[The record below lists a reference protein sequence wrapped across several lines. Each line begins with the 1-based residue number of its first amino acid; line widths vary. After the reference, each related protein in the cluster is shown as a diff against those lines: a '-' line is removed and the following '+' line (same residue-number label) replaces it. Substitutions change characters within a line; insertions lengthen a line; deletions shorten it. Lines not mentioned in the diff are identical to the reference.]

1 MNTRVQQLLDV
12 QISRRTALRTAGVA
26 GVASFVAS
34 RGIAFAQDATPP
46 AAAGGTSYPE
56 LTITATDY
64 HFDLPA
70 SIAGGWTKVTL
81 VNNSESDHHAML
93 MRPIEGKTIDDV
105 TAALKSPD
113 LGALLGVA
121 ESIGGGNTGPGS
133 TASTIVNIDPG
144 SYMVVCAIPGPD
156 GMPHY
161 MMGMQAPLDVTDA
174 AGDASAPAADATIT
188 LVEMSFDGLPTDV
201 TAGEQTWEVTN
212 GGEQLHE
219 FIVMKLSPGVT
230 FDMAKGI
237 LMSSTEATPAAAAA
251 SPPPGMAMQGPP
263 FVELGGAAPMSPSY
277 TNYPVLNLE
286 AGDYFAICFVPDA
299 ATGAPHYT
307 MGMIAPF
314 TAS

>member
-1 MNTRVQQLLDV
+1 
-12 QISRRTALRTAGVA
+12 
-26 GVASFVAS
+26 
-34 RGIAFAQDATPP
+34 
-46 AAAGGTSYPE
+46 
-56 LTITATDY
+56 
-64 HFDLPA
+64 
-70 SIAGGWTKVTL
+70 
-81 VNNSESDHHAML
+81 
-93 MRPIEGKTIDDV
+93 KTIDDV

-133 TASTIVNIDPG
+133 SASTIVNIDPG

-219 FIVMKLSPGVT
+219 
-230 FDMAKGI
+230 
-237 LMSSTEATPAAAAA
+237 
-251 SPPPGMAMQGPP
+251 
-263 FVELGGAAPMSPSY
+263 
-277 TNYPVLNLE
+277 
-286 AGDYFAICFVPDA
+286 
-299 ATGAPHYT
+299 
-307 MGMIAPF
+307 
-314 TAS
+314 

>member
-1 MNTRVQQLLDV
+1 
-12 QISRRTALRTAGVA
+12 
-26 GVASFVAS
+26 
-34 RGIAFAQDATPP
+34 
-46 AAAGGTSYPE
+46 
-56 LTITATDY
+56 
-64 HFDLPA
+64 
-70 SIAGGWTKVTL
+70 
-81 VNNSESDHHAML
+81 
-93 MRPIEGKTIDDV
+93 
-105 TAALKSPD
+105 
-113 LGALLGVA
+113 
-121 ESIGGGNTGPGS
+121 
-133 TASTIVNIDPG
+133 
-144 SYMVVCAIPGPD
+144 
-156 GMPHY
+156 
-161 MMGMQAPLDVTDA
+161 
-174 AGDASAPAADATIT
+174 
-188 LVEMSFDGLPTDV
+188 MSFDGLPTDV

-251 SPPPGMAMQGPP
+251 SPPAGMAMQGPP